1 MRMLIAGLLAC
12 VPSIGSAQTLTA
24 TQAIQDPQSYIG
36 KTIKVGPIGCVD
48 NPSGGFMCLTVAR
61 NQGFR
66 VDASLLGE
74 KTKQRIAE
82 KLIGECKGTA
92 NLKARE
98 CQFDAEITPVDVDR
112 GVVQTPS
119 GSQGIVVI
127 TSIKIDL
134 FERGR

>member
-1 MRMLIAGLLAC
+1 MRSLLIGLLAC
-12 VPSIGSAQTLTA
+12 MPTVGAAQTLTA
-24 TQAIQDPQSYIG
+24 AQAIQDPRAYIG
-36 KTIKVGPIGCVD
+36 KTIKIGPIGCVD

-66 VDASLLGE
+66 LDASLLGE
-74 KTKQRIAE
+74 KTKQHIAE

-92 NLKARE
+92 NLRARE

-112 GVVQTPS
+112 GVVQTAS

-127 TSIKIDL
+127 TSVKIDL